1 MSIESDRISKLEARM
16 EAVIKDIDDIKKD
29 MSNVRDKISGLDA
42 LTIAVARIE
51 KMLDKRKDYIYLTI
65 GAVVSVLNILLLIY
79 NTMRT

>member
-1 MSIESDRISKLEARM
+1 
-16 EAVIKDIDDIKKD
+16 

-51 KMLDKRKDYIYLTI
+51 KMLDKRKDYVYLTI

-79 NTMRT
+79 NTMKT